1 MMDEHKPENLN
12 IKRFGYVISALLLI
26 ISNISL
32 ISNWPSTPILFL
44 ITMYFLTGA
53 LWAPFLIKPFYQLF
67 GKNLFKNTDDNEQLN
82 NSDDLFN
89 KN

>member
-1 MMDEHKPENLN
+1 MIDPQQETQY
-12 IKRFGYVISALLLI
+12 IKRFGYVISAVLLI

-32 ISNWPSTPILFL
+32 IENWTATPYIFL

-53 LWAPFLIKPFYQLF
+53 LWGPALIKPFYRLF
-67 GKNLFKNTDDNEQLN
+67 ARYFLK
-82 NSDDLFN
+82 NSDKDDTKASEDLFS